1 MYPGGGEGGE
11 EGGGEEGGVPV
22 ILTCVLRRHVAL
34 TDSLSSLRR
43 FTHFTEG
50 AESVR
55 PQRRAI
61 WLADRCVEIR
71 NLNPL
76 GKINKDC
83 LLSMLKSYTEI
94 CILFAH
100 YLTLN
105 YN

>member
-1 MYPGGGEGGE
+1 MLTPSTNDSQLVRIETKQNVPRGGG
-11 EGGGEEGGVPV
+11 GGGGGVPV

-71 NLNPL
+71 NLWPL
-76 GKINKDC
+76 G
-83 LLSMLKSYTEI
+83 
-94 CILFAH
+94 
-100 YLTLN
+100 
-105 YN
+105 